1 MKKLIAIALIAV
13 MVLGMAA
20 CGSVNESEVSILWSG
35 DGIVHV
41 PNSLI
46 NAMERAMYI
55 ENVDYTHY
63 GANGDQSVQ
72 TAQALEA
79 LNAGCS
85 ALVVELVDSTAAQE
99 IVDAAKAKNVP
110 VVFFNCEVDE
120 AVVSG
125 YEKAAC
131 VISDPASIGEV
142 QGTQIFEAI
151 ASEKKKVYSF
161 NKDIDR
167 NKDGKVTYLGIGDV
181 ATTIETLNTS
191 LIENGLPALESVT
204 EGADAS
210 YIAGLIAVD
219 GETSK
224 DNAQLTTAEGASVE
238 MIIVAND
245 AAAKDVLVALQ
256 AQGFNSNKLKTHC
269 IPVYTFGNDFDYK
282 AYVLESM
289 PAAPYA
295 LDTQVETEIDA
306 LNDWWKVNADVESW
320 KAANATICSLYSV
333 DWADLDEFLYTT
345 TDVIGAGRL
354 AGTTMVDFDAI
365 AAAVAESVANLVTGK
380 PVAEQIA
387 KIPYTTN

>member
-13 MVLGMAA
+13 MVLGLAA

-63 GANGDQSVQ
+63 GANGDQAAQ
-72 TAQALEA
+72 TAQAMEA

-85 ALVVELVDSTAAQE
+85 ALVVELVDTAAAQE

-110 VVFFNCEVDE
+110 VVFFNCDVDE

-131 VISDPASIGEV
+131 VVSDPASIGKV
-142 QGTQIFEAI
+142 QGEQLFKAI

-167 NKDGKVTYLGIGDV
+167 NADGKLSYLAIGDV
-181 ATTIETLNTS
+181 AVTVEALNATLT
-191 LIENGLPALESVT
+191 EKGLTALESVA

-210 YIAGLIAVD
+210 YIAGLTAVD

-224 DNAQLTTAEGASVE
+224 DKGQLTTAEGASVE
-238 MIIVAND
+238 LIIVADD
-245 AAAKDVLVALQ
+245 ADAKDVLVALQ
-256 AQGFNSNKLKTHC
+256 AQGFNSTKLKTHC
-269 IPVYTFGNDFDYK
+269 IPVYTVGNDFDYK

-295 LDTQVETEIDA
+295 LDTQVEAEVDA
-306 LNDWWKVNADVESW
+306 MNDWWKTNADVESW

-333 DWADLDEFLYTT
+333 DWADLNEFLYTT

-354 AGTTMVDFDAI
+354 AGTAMVDYDAI
-365 AAAVAESVANLVTGK
+365 AAAVAESVANLVTGEA
-380 PVAEQIA
+380 VAEQVT